1 MKRVKRP
8 RPTEGTND
16 WVLKP
21 RKLVFEGENEV
32 DNKRSYYVIKNLIVN
47 DLFSV

>member
-32 DNKRSYYVIKNLIVN
+32 DNKRVIKNLIVN